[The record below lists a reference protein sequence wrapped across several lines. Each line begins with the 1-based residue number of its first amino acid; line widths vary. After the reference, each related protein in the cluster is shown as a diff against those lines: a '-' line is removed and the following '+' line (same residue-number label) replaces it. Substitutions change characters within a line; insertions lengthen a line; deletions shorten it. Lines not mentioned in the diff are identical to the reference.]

1 MLEIGIGQSEQ
12 IKELFGD
19 KVTFI
24 SDYNNPPIE
33 RVAIIR
39 KGE

>member
-12 IKELFGD
+12 IKELFG
-19 KVTFI
+19 KVEFLT
-24 SDYNNPPIE
+24 DYNNPPVE